1 MVIELF
7 TNIADNITFYLAYGI
22 KRKARFLSDM
32 QGETDFLD
40 FMSHDDDMTAKSLAL
55 RELEHSVPVLAGLPI
70 ATILRIRKHEK
81 DAFES
86 YREAVTSISANILGA
101 KKRVSKNQA
110 REMFRDA
117 IEPKLREMKK
127 EIKTYQKVRRRQVVG
142 GIAAMVAGVLIGAY
156 AGLPPLAAVPVVG
169 AGSFVGGRLILK
181 AAEAACEHEPELKQK
196 NDLYFLLKLTEEAG
210 SAK

>member
-55 RELEHSVPVLAGLPI
+55 RELEHSVPVLADLPI
-70 ATILRIRKHEK
+70 ATILGIRKHEK

-86 YREAVTSISANILGA
+86 YRETVTSISA
-101 KKRVSKNQA
+101 R
-110 REMFRDA
+110 
-117 IEPKLREMKK
+117 
-127 EIKTYQKVRRRQVVG
+127 
-142 GIAAMVAGVLIGAY
+142 
-156 AGLPPLAAVPVVG
+156 
-169 AGSFVGGRLILK
+169 
-181 AAEAACEHEPELKQK
+181 
-196 NDLYFLLKLTEEAG
+196 
-210 SAK
+210 